1 MWKRLVIWFPWL
13 LAVTWTVLAGAALRD
28 ISAFVAAVQSPRP
41 VFAASGSEVLI
52 SAQRPHFEEEIVVT
66 GSRIRP
72 DGRTAMV
79 TVAGK
84 QKLMP
89 PRAKPESENMKR
101 SAPPTK
107 PRACRQR
114 GAALDS
120 RCLTGGF

>member
-1 MWKRLVIWFPWL
+1 MRKRLAIWFPWL

-28 ISAFVAAVQSPRP
+28 ISAFVAAVQSLRP
-41 VFAASGSEVLI
+41 TFAASGSEVLI

-66 GSRIRP
+66 GSPFRP
-72 DGRTAMV
+72 DGRTATV
-79 TVAGK
+79 TVASK
-84 QKLMP
+84 QQLMP
-89 PRAKPESENMKR
+89 PKAESENMKQ
-101 SAPPTK
+101 PPSRIK